1 MIHTLVTILEYAC
14 KMEGV
19 MDFFQAVI
27 IGIVHGITAFL
38 PVSSSGHAALI
49 EDFFHIKGSEAL
61 FFETLLHL
69 STLVAIVLAFWK
81 DIKKIAAETILIGM
95 DALTNIRI
103 FVENKKNGADKRYQ
117 KISGTNYRKLTLL
130 LLVAVIPMAALGVF
144 SRRLVQIAFGSPMA
158 IGIGMMVSAIL
169 LLVVDFTVAGDKIP
183 KDVTYDRAMWMGI
196 CQGIASFPGISRTGV
211 SLAVGLLC
219 GLNRKVAVKFTF
231 LMAIPAVL
239 GALILEMGQLGE
251 MAITGTMLAYY
262 FCAALAAGIIGFFL
276 IRRMTRYL
284 QRARFRGF
292 ACYNFFLGIVAIVV
306 SIVK

>member
-1 MIHTLVTILEYAC
+1 MIHTLVTIHEYAC

-49 EDFFHIKGSEAL
+49 EDFFHIQGSEGL
-61 FFETLLHL
+61 FFEVMLHL
-69 STLVAIVLAFWK
+69 STLVAILLAFWK
-81 DIKKIAAETILIGM
+81 DIKKIAAETILIVVDM
-95 DALTNIRI
+95 LTNIRI
-103 FVENKKNGADKRYQ
+103 FAENKRNGADKRYQ

-130 LLVAVIPMAALGVF
+130 LLVAVIPMAALGVC

-158 IGIGMMVSAIL
+158 IGIGMMISAIL
-169 LLVVDFTVAGDKIP
+169 LLVVDFTAAGDKIP

-239 GALILEMGQLGE
+239 GALILEISQLGE
-251 MAITGTMLAYY
+251 MAVTGTMFAYY

-276 IRRMTRYL
+276 IRRMTKYL

-292 ACYNFFLGIVAIVV
+292 ACYNFFLGIVAIVG
-306 SIVK
+306 SILK